1 MSCKNNISLK
11 FAITVPFMIIFTLIM
26 TVVLNSQ
33 ASIYRDMISH
43 ISEKLLDSSSRS
55 IDAALY
61 HQLEDPLNANIN
73 MRNTIERNELYL
85 PENAKKLQRYL
96 NQNLKKEVSTL
107 KQVDIIGYGNQ
118 KGDYIGF
125 RKNKNNGTTHL
136 LLKEQNSHLY
146 IYQGDNLQS
155 PVLNIIKNYDPRTR
169 PWYQKSLEDPK
180 ARWSDIYSNVE
191 ENESSLL
198 SAISP
203 VYNKNKELEGV
214 ITTDVLLT
222 SFNKF
227 LDKEADEINGNISI
241 VDSNGTVWLHSDHN
255 PNAPMHHD
263 ISRIN
268 SIENPIVKETIL
280 YIEKVGFDNALQE
293 KIISLNIDGQ
303 KHFMMISPF
312 RKRIPVEGYIIASIP
327 ESTLLGALPQR
338 RQFTIII
345 TVIACLI
352 AFVLAVYVIRKLIK
366 PIIDT
371 ANSAKELAQGNWDT
385 PLPIN
390 CTTQEVMVLTRSFKF
405 MASNLK
411 RSFQELQDKVTYDSL
426 THLYSRTG
434 LDNVIS
440 PAITDNSGLISFT
453 INGFRDINDSVGHL
467 SGDHLL
473 VDISERLKT
482 HYQDQNI
489 EMARIG
495 GAEFALFFYHIDDI
509 QELINYAQQ
518 LQSIFNTPI
527 QSASGEVVIQLSTG
541 LVYQLNNHNAMHWL
555 RSASLALAYAQSKS
569 SKLAVF
575 EPYMADISQKK
586 TKLAA
591 ELSHAIKNEELL
603 PYYQPLVNFED
614 GKIHGAEALIRW
626 NSPQRGIVSP
636 NEFIPL
642 AEDNGMIINI
652 GRMVLRQACID
663 TAQKIAS
670 GEWPDDFVMH
680 VNVSTEQLHDGN
692 SYQRLQAALT
702 ESGLKPKNLSLEI
715 IESRLLNNDAFIIEL
730 LNKVR
735 ALGVHI
741 AIDDFGTGYSSLSY
755 LHTLPFDCL
764 KIDRSFVKNLTRD
777 NAETSI
783 VNAIIHM
790 AKGFNVSIVVE
801 GVETKEQA
809 EILDSLGCDIAQ
821 GYLYSKPLPIE
832 QWGELS
838 HLIHHTQ
845 A

>member
-1 MSCKNNISLK
+1 
-11 FAITVPFMIIFTLIM
+11 M

-73 MRNTIERNELYL
+73 IRNTIERNELYL

-155 PVLNIIKNYDPRTR
+155 PLLNIIKNYDPRTR

-198 SAISP
+198 SAIAP
-203 VYNKNKELEGV
+203 VYNKNKEIEGV
-214 ITTDVLLT
+214 VTTDVLLT
-222 SFNKF
+222 SFNTF
-227 LDKEADEINGNISI
+227 LDQEAEDISGNISI
-241 VDSNGTVWLHSDHN
+241 VDSHGTVWLHSDHTHD
-255 PNAPMHHD
+255 APMHHD
-263 ISRIN
+263 INRIDT
-268 SIENPIVKETIL
+268 IKNPVVRETIL
-280 YIEKVGFDNALQE
+280 YIEQVGFDNALQE
-293 KIISLNIDGQ
+293 KITSLNIDGE

-312 RKRIPVEGYIIASIP
+312 RKQLPVEGYIIASIP

-489 EMARIG
+489 EIARIG

-541 LVYQLNNHNAMHWL
+541 LVYQLDNHDAMHWL
-555 RSASLALAYAQSKS
+555 RSASLALAHAQSKS
-569 SKLAVF
+569 NKLAVF

-626 NSPQRGIVSP
+626 HSPQRGLISP

-670 GEWPDDFVMH
+670 GEWPEDFVMH

-692 SYQRLQAALT
+692 SFQRLQDALI

-715 IESRLLNNDAFIIEL
+715 IESRLLNNDIFIIEL

-764 KIDRSFVKNLTRD
+764 KIDRSFVKSLTRE
-777 NAETSI
+777 NADTSI
-783 VNAIIHM
+783 TSAIIHM
-790 AKGFNVSIVVE
+790 AKGFNVSIVAE
-801 GVETKEQA
+801 GIETKEQA
-809 EILDSLGCDIAQ
+809 EILRSLGCDIAQ

-832 QWGELS
+832 QWEELS
-838 HLIHHTQ
+838 HLIHK

>member
-1 MSCKNNISLK
+1 
-11 FAITVPFMIIFTLIM
+11 MIIFTLIM

-73 MRNTIERNELYL
+73 IRNTIERNELYL

-155 PVLNIIKNYDPRTR
+155 PLLNIIKNYDPRTR

-198 SAISP
+198 SAIAP
-203 VYNKNKELEGV
+203 VYNKNKEIEGV
-214 ITTDVLLT
+214 VTTDVLLT
-222 SFNKF
+222 SFNTF
-227 LDKEADEINGNISI
+227 LDQEAEDISGNISI
-241 VDSNGTVWLHSDHN
+241 VDSHGTVWLHSDHTHD
-255 PNAPMHHD
+255 APMHHD
-263 ISRIN
+263 INRIDT
-268 SIENPIVKETIL
+268 IKNPVVRETIL
-280 YIEKVGFDNALQE
+280 YIEQVGFDNALQE
-293 KIISLNIDGQ
+293 KITSLNIDGE

-312 RKRIPVEGYIIASIP
+312 RKQLPVEGYIIASIP

-489 EMARIG
+489 EIARIG

-541 LVYQLNNHNAMHWL
+541 LVYQLDNHDAMHWL
-555 RSASLALAYAQSKS
+555 RSASLALAHAQSKS
-569 SKLAVF
+569 NKLAVF

-626 NSPQRGIVSP
+626 HSPQRGLISP

-670 GEWPDDFVMH
+670 GEWPEDFVMH

-692 SYQRLQAALT
+692 SFQRLQDALI

-715 IESRLLNNDAFIIEL
+715 IESRLLNNDIFIIEL

-764 KIDRSFVKNLTRD
+764 KIDRSFVKSLTRE
-777 NAETSI
+777 NADTSI
-783 VNAIIHM
+783 TSAIIHM
-790 AKGFNVSIVVE
+790 AKGFNVSIVAE
-801 GVETKEQA
+801 GIETKEQA
-809 EILDSLGCDIAQ
+809 EILRSLGCDIAQ

-832 QWGELS
+832 QWEELS
-838 HLIHHTQ
+838 HLIHK

>member
-85 PENAKKLQRYL
+85 PENAKKLKRYL

-191 ENESSLL
+191 ENASSLL

-263 ISRIN
+263 ISRID

-303 KHFMMISPF
+303 KHFMIISPF

-405 MASNLK
+405 MAHNLK

-509 QELINYAQQ
+509 QELI
-518 LQSIFNTPI
+518 TP
-527 QSASGEVVIQLSTG
+527 SSC
-541 LVYQLNNHNAMHWL
+541 
-555 RSASLALAYAQSKS
+555 SLYLIPLYN
-569 SKLAVF
+569 
-575 EPYMADISQKK
+575 P
-586 TKLAA
+586 
-591 ELSHAIKNEELL
+591 
-603 PYYQPLVNFED
+603 PLVKLLSN
-614 GKIHGAEALIRW
+614 
-626 NSPQRGIVSP
+626 
-636 NEFIPL
+636 
-642 AEDNGMIINI
+642 
-652 GRMVLRQACID
+652 
-663 TAQKIAS
+663 
-670 GEWPDDFVMH
+670 
-680 VNVSTEQLHDGN
+680 
-692 SYQRLQAALT
+692 YQR
-702 ESGLKPKNLSLEI
+702 
-715 IESRLLNNDAFIIEL
+715 DWFI
-730 LNKVR
+730 N
-735 ALGVHI
+735 
-741 AIDDFGTGYSSLSY
+741 
-755 LHTLPFDCL
+755 
-764 KIDRSFVKNLTRD
+764 
-777 NAETSI
+777 
-783 VNAIIHM
+783 
-790 AKGFNVSIVVE
+790 
-801 GVETKEQA
+801 
-809 EILDSLGCDIAQ
+809 
-821 GYLYSKPLPIE
+821 
-832 QWGELS
+832 
-838 HLIHHTQ
+838 
-845 A
+845 